1 MAALKDAEPGTEI
14 QLPDGSR
21 AHIEHTVA
29 GMRAVQVDQRDGRGW
44 RLRVFEPTAD
54 RPSFYPTELPF
65 IPNSKAAVTD
75 GSDGHV
81 MATWE
86 TSETGPVSDQLIAQT
101 TASGWEAQAED
112 PALKRLPLPMK
123 TSQFKRGE
131 RTRVIMSM
139 SAAGSGVVSMFDS

>member
-14 QLPDGSR
+14 KLPDGSR
-21 AHIEHTVA
+21 AHIQPSEP
-29 GMRAVQVDQRDGRGW
+29 GMRAVQVEQRDGRGW
-44 RLRVFEPTAD
+44 RLRVFDPSTT
-54 RPSFYPTELPF
+54 RPSFYPPDIPF
-65 IPNSKAAVTD
+65 IPDSKAAITD

-86 TSETGPVSDQLIAQT
+86 TAEVDPVADQLIAQT
-101 TASGWEAQAED
+101 TSGGWETMPED
-112 PALKRLPLPMK
+112 PALQRLPLPMK
-123 TSQFKRGE
+123 TRQFRRGE